1 MSNNKRTRGAGLI
14 ELEGAT
20 EEEEEEWNTGRASD
34 KGRLAS
40 EHRSGC
46 AFLRPRGEGICT
58 GQGRRFHAISSEQ
71 ATLAFCWRSIWPA
84 FLALTRSQLC
94 ARHTGVLAV
103 DAACAGKPAAP
114 TQRSPEPTA
123 ARASEPLAMP
133 RSERNPAVAHTFI
146 ARPRSSAAISSPA
159 YHRLGGLLK
168 CPRSRSVSLCCFC
181 HDLSDTDR
189 YLRAPQ
195 ASERFGVIFV
205 YRNKTSLALTVMS
218 SFGRIWC

>member
-58 GQGRRFHAISSEQ
+58 GQTIPCHQQRAGHACV
-71 ATLAFCWRSIWPA
+71 L
-84 FLALTRSQLC
+84 LALDL
-94 ARHTGVLAV
+94 ARLSGFDPITALRKAHGVLAV

-159 YHRLGGLLK
+159 YHRLGGLFK

-181 HDLSDTDR
+181 HDLSDRDR

-218 SFGRIWC
+218 RFGRIWC

>member
-58 GQGRRFHAISSEQ
+58 GQMIPCHQQRAGHACV
-71 ATLAFCWRSIWPA
+71 L
-84 FLALTRSQLC
+84 LALDLARLSGFTRSQLC
-94 ARHTGVLAV
+94 ARHAALLAV

-123 ARASEPLAMP
+123 ARASERLAML

-146 ARPRSSAAISSPA
+146 ARPRSPAAISTPA

-181 HDLSDTDR
+181 HDLSDRDR
-189 YLRAPQ
+189 YLWALQ
-195 ASERFGVIFV
+195 ASDRFGVIFV
-205 YRNKTSLALTVMS
+205 Y
-218 SFGRIWC
+218 